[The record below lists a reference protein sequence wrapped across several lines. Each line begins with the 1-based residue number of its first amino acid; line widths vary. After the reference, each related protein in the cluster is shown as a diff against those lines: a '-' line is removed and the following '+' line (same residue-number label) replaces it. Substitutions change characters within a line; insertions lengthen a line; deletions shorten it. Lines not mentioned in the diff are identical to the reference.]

1 MTQSRKQRRHP
12 LADPQEPRTIT
23 VTMQGGLVADVDG
36 IPPGVRV
43 RVLELDVE
51 GMEEE
56 DLVTLPD
63 GKQAIENI
71 WVADPVA
78 RKPREK

>member
-1 MTQSRKQRRHP
+1 MNKPRKKRRNPH
-12 LADPQEPRTIT
+12 AGSGEPTTIT
-23 VTMQGGLVADVDG
+23 VTMQGGLVADVNG
-36 IPPGVRV
+36 IPRGVRV

-51 GMEEE
+51 GMDED
-56 DLVTLPD
+56 DLVKLPG

-71 WVADPVA
+71 WAADPVA